1 MTVQIRII
9 LLAVFAATSPLYAQ
23 LAPADSQ
30 KIDAIAEQ
38 TLRDSKAPSV
48 SIAVVKDGK
57 IAYLKAF
64 GNARLDPLTPARPEM
79 HYSIGSVSKQFLA
92 SAILLLVEDGKL
104 SLDDP
109 VGRYLPDL
117 TRANEVTIR
126 ELLSHTSGYQD
137 YYPLDYVAPFMLKPV
152 TAAEILDRWAR
163 KPLDFEPGTRWQY
176 SNTNFVAAGSIVER
190 VTGMPL
196 MAFLEARIFKP
207 LGIADALDLAQRP
220 LTASDAGGYTR
231 FATAPVRPV
240 PAEGPGWLFAAGE
253 LGLTARDLALWD
265 ISLMDHTLL
274 KPASFNAIITP
285 VRLKNGAPTDYAL
298 GIGVSNADNH
308 PKLSHDGAVSGF
320 VTENTV
326 WPDARAAVVVFA
338 NLDGSAAPRNITDQI
353 APLLVTQELDP
364 NAARELEQARRIF
377 SDLQQGKI
385 DRSLLTPDADAFF
398 TAQVLADAEASLKP
412 LGSPQTFRQTSVEL
426 RGGMTYR
433 HFQIVCAGNPPLH
446 LSTFT
451 TPEGKLDQYLI
462 Q

>member
-1 MTVQIRII
+1 MIRLA
-9 LLAVFAATSPLYAQ
+9 LLVGLVAGLYAQ
-23 LAPADSQ
+23 LPPGESQ
-30 KIDAIAEQ
+30 TIDTIVEQ
-38 TLRDSKAPSV
+38 VLTETAAPSV
-48 SIAVVKDGK
+48 SLALVKDGRV
-57 IAYLKAF
+57 AYVKAY
-64 GNARLDPLTPARPEM
+64 GNARLDPTTPARPEM

-92 SAILLLVEDGKL
+92 AAILLLAEDGKL

-109 VGRYLPDL
+109 VARYLPDL

-152 TAAEILDRWAR
+152 TASEILDRWAR

-190 VTGMPL
+190 LTGMPL

-207 LGIADALDLAQRP
+207 LGITDALDLAQHP
-220 LTASDAGGYTR
+220 LGVSDAAGYTR

-240 PAEGPGWLFAAGE
+240 PPEAAGWLFAAGE

-265 ISLMDHTLL
+265 ISLMDHKLL
-274 KPASFNAIITP
+274 KTASFDAMTTP
-285 VRLKNGAPTDYAL
+285 VRLKNGAPTDYGL
-298 GIGVSNADNH
+298 GIEIVNADNH
-308 PKLSHDGAVSGF
+308 PKLTHGGAVSGF

-326 WPDARAAVVVFA
+326 WPDTRAAIVVFA
-338 NLDGSAAPRNITDQI
+338 NLDGSSAPGRLSNQI
-353 APLLVTQELDP
+353 APLLVTRDLDP
-364 NAARELEQARRIF
+364 NASSELDRARRIF
-377 SDLQQGKI
+377 AGLQQGKI
-385 DRSLLTPDADAFF
+385 DRSLLTANADAFF
-398 TAQVLADAEASLKP
+398 TPQVLADAEASLKP
-412 LGSPQTFRQTSVEL
+412 LGVPESFSQTSVEL

-433 HFQIVCAGNPPLH
+433 HFQITCKGKLPLH

-451 TPEGKLDQYLI
+451 TPEGKFDQYLI